1 MFMRQPGNCPGPRG
15 CQLFLTG
22 PCKMKV
28 QTAPQQ
34 ALLSEDP
41 EDYRDR
47 VIQLFERTG
56 LANKKQ

>member
-1 MFMRQPGNCPGPRG
+1 
-15 CQLFLTG
+15 
-22 PCKMKV
+22 MKV